1 MYPSTLGITGE
12 VFKTGKIVY
21 TNNMKSL
28 SVFLPSIDNL
38 SNNVEDVRS
47 ILVLPI
53 FGHREKDD
61 PNVKPIAVFQFVNK
75 CDFKNISEY
84 DIVSITS
91 TNNFSVNLQRF
102 QI

>member
-1 MYPSTLGITGE
+1 MYPSTLVITCE